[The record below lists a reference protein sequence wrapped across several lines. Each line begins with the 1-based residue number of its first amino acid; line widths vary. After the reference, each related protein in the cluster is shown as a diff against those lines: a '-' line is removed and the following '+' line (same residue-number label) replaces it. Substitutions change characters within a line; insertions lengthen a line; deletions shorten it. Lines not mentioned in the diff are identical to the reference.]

1 MTTAT
6 QPFVAR
12 MQAEHLD
19 ATAIAAFVHAY
30 QQLVSGETGFIPED
44 TIAPVT
50 ALPHLAQLDAH
61 TARGQALLAKTVVLR
76 LNGGLG
82 TGMGLDRAKSML
94 RVRGDD
100 TFLDIVAKQHRH
112 LIAQTGVALPL
123 IFMNSFATDADT
135 RAHLAA
141 YPDVQVRYVLQSK
154 VPKVVADTMQPATW
168 PTNPALEWCPPGHG
182 ELYRVLW
189 SSGLL
194 DELLAAGYEYLFSA
208 NIDNLG
214 ATLEPA
220 VVGYMDAAQIPF
232 LMEVTR
238 RTDADR
244 KGGHLAYATDG
255 RLLLRESA
263 QCPAADMAVFQD
275 IEHHQYFNTNNVW
288 LALRPLR
295 DVLARN
301 GGFLALPIIVNRKTI
316 DVRDAQSPAVIQ
328 LESAMGAAIGQIPGS
343 AALAVP
349 RTRFM
354 PVKNCQDLLVLRS
367 NRFVLNDA
375 YHLVQ
380 DGSHALPTVQLDQ
393 TYYRVVADF
402 EARFPTQVPD
412 LHECTSL
419 TIHGDVTVVA
429 PVRCQGNVVL
439 NASAG
444 AARITTPTVFGDGT
458 HQIRGE

>member
-30 QQLVSGETGFIPED
+30 QQLVSGETGFIPEAS
-44 TIAPVT
+44 IAPVT
-50 ALPHLAQLDAH
+50 ALPQLAELD
-61 TARGQALLAKTVVLR
+61 TYRTRGQALLAKTVVLR

-82 TGMGLDRAKSML
+82 TGMGLDRAKSL
-94 RVRGDD
+94 VRVRDDD

-141 YPDVQVRYVLQSK
+141 YPDVPVRYVLQSK
-154 VPKVVADTMQPATW
+154 VPKVRVDTMQPATW
-168 PTNPALEWCPPGHG
+168 PANPALEWCPPGHG

-194 DELLAAGYEYLFSA
+194 DELLDAGYEYLFSA

-220 VVGYMDAAQIPF
+220 VVGYLDAAQIPF

-244 KGGHLAYATDG
+244 KGGHLAYAADG

-275 IEHHQYFNTNNVW
+275 IEYHQYFNTNNVW

-295 DVLARN
+295 DLLARN

-316 DVRDAQSPAVIQ
+316 DVRDTQSPAVIQ
-328 LESAMGAAIGQIPGS
+328 LESAMGAAIGQIAGA

-380 DGSHALPTVQLDQ
+380 ADPRPLPAIHLDQ

-402 EARFPTQVPD
+402 EARFPTHVPD
-412 LHECTSL
+412 LQACTTL
-419 TIHGDVTVVA
+419 TIHGDVTVAA
-429 PVRCQGNVVL
+429 PVRCEGNVVL
-439 NASAG
+439 TAG
-444 AARITTPTVFGDGT
+444 TEAGRITEPTVFGDGT
-458 HQIRGE
+458 HQISGE